1 MRKRLTKVGNSH
13 AIILGKETLEL
24 LGVLEGGEVEM
35 QVLGKVLTLHAP
47 DLESAEVR
55 AAMAFGAVLVED
67 KEVLER
73 LADA

>member
-1 MRKRLTKVGNSH
+1 MRTRLTKVGNSH
-13 AIILGKETLEL
+13 AVILNRETLEL

-55 AAMAFGAVLVED
+55 AAMAFGVVLAED
-67 KEVLER
+67 AEVLER

>member
-13 AIILGKETLEL
+13 AIILNQETLEL
-24 LGVLEGGEVEM
+24 LGVQGGGEVEV

-47 DLESAEVR
+47 DQANAEVR
-55 AAMAFGAVLVED
+55 AAMAFGAVLAED
-67 KEVLER
+67 EKLLER

>member
-24 LGVLEGGEVEM
+24 LGVQGGGEVEV
-35 QVLGKVLTLHAP
+35 QVLGKVLTLYAP
-47 DLESAEVR
+47 DLDSAEVR
-55 AAMAFGAVLVED
+55 AAMAFGAVLAED
-67 KEVLER
+67 EEVLER

>member
-24 LGVLEGGEVEM
+24 LGVLKGGEVEM

-47 DLESAEVR
+47 DLDSAEVR
-55 AAMAFGAVLVED
+55 AAMAFGAVLAED
-67 KEVLER
+67 EKLLER

>member
-1 MRKRLTKVGNSH
+1 MRTRLTKVGNSH

-55 AAMAFGAVLVED
+55 AAMAFGAVLAED
-67 KEVLER
+67 AEVLER

>member
-1 MRKRLTKVGNSH
+1 MRTRLTKVGNSH
-13 AIILGKETLEL
+13 AVILSRETLES

-55 AAMAFGAVLVED
+55 AAMAFGAVLAED
-67 KEVLER
+67 AEVLER